1 MRRLLLVAPDAPP
14 APGGIARFLDGWL
27 RWLPDSDW
35 SVLSST
41 PGPPQHAGHPVRRLP
56 RVPLPGP
63 AGAAADRA
71 LISAAGLAAAA
82 ARRPDAVVIGVQSA
96 TIPGLLAQR
105 LLGVPAVFL
114 GYGRE
119 LGADDPWTRIAG
131 RRAALTVTISGG
143 SADVLRAAGVPERRL
158 LIAPPGIEPLD
169 RPAPAAPPDGPPT
182 AITVTRLD
190 APHKALEDVAA
201 AVRHARRRVPDLRW
215 SIVGSGEPYP
225 AARAAID
232 AAVEEGWA
240 TLHGRVDDDERD
252 RLLEQATVFV
262 LATKPLADGRVG
274 EGFGIVF
281 LEAGARGTPSVAP
294 DADGMRDAIARD
306 QGGLLVAPGDPAAMG
321 DAIARIASDP
331 ALRSRLSTGARAHA
345 EAHAWPTVLA
355 PVAAALDRMIAGDR
369 APARAD
375 IPR

>member
-1 MRRLLLVAPDAPP
+1 MRRLLLIAPDAPP

-27 RWLPDSDW
+27 RWLPDTAW
-35 SVLSST
+35 SVVSST
-41 PGPPQHAGHPVRRLP
+41 PGPPDHAGHPVRRLP
-56 RVPLPGP
+56 HVPLPGP
-63 AGAAADRA
+63 AGVAADRA

-82 ARRPDAVVIGVQSA
+82 AQRPDAVVIGVQSA

-114 GYGRE
+114 AYGRE
-119 LGADDPWTRIAG
+119 LGADDPWTRIAA

-143 SADVLRAAGVPERRL
+143 SANVLRAAGVPERRL

-169 RPAPAAPPDGPPT
+169 RPAPPAPPADAPPT
-182 AITVTRLD
+182 VITVTRLD

-201 AVRHARRRVPDLRW
+201 AVRHARERVADLRW

-225 AARAAID
+225 AARSAID
-232 AAVEEGWA
+232 AAVAEGWA
-240 TLHGRVDDDERD
+240 TLHGRVGDDERD
-252 RLLEQATVFV
+252 ALLERATVFA
-262 LATKPLADGRVG
+262 LATRPMADGRVG

-306 QGGLLVAPGDPAAMG
+306 RGGLLVAPGDPAAMG
-321 DAIARIASDP
+321 DAIARIASDSQ
-331 ALRSRLSTGARAHA
+331 LRARLSAGARAHA
-345 EAHAWPTVLA
+345 EAHAWPRVLE
-355 PVAAALDRMIAGDR
+355 PVAVALDRTIARDP
-369 APARAD
+369 APARPLA
-375 IPR
+375 